1 MKKEFTT
8 EDRASLLLFI
18 HEKASLSPFIG
29 IGYKYEDI
37 LDTIAE
43 FGEAGLVENI
53 NGKLQVTSKGLE
65 VLRKF
70 NGSKKVGVSQ
80 WISPKID
87 QKISKVDE
95 NFIYLPNKSE
105 LEKID

>member
-1 MKKEFTT
+1 MKKKFTA
-8 EDRASLLLFI
+8 EDQASLLLFL

-29 IGYKYEDI
+29 IGYTYEDV
-37 LDTIAE
+37 LTTIAE
-43 FGEAGLVENI
+43 FGETGLVENI
-53 NGKLQVTSKGLE
+53 NGELKVTPKGLE
-65 VLRKF
+65 LLRNS

-95 NFIYLPNKSE
+95 NYIYLPNKSE